1 MKLHSILVLVIIID
15 VMLSTCTPPTSVVKV
30 MRFNFSYSYYA
41 LVGGAIG
48 HTVVCSFVCVCVC
61 EHGPPVVLAEYVSVS
76 ILCGI
81 YGRSV
86 SVVVNT

>member
-1 MKLHSILVLVIIID
+1 M
-15 VMLSTCTPPTSVVKV
+15 
-30 MRFNFSYSYYA
+30 
-41 LVGGAIG
+41 GGAIG

-61 EHGPPVVLAEYVSVS
+61 EHGPPIVLAEYVSVS

-86 SVVVNT
+86 SVVVNTWVDNQKLNKNRLQQNTTSAAIRK